1 MGTGPVDVVVVG
13 SGPNG
18 LAAAVTLARAGLSV
32 RAFEAAGSAGGGAR
46 TAELTLPGH
55 WHDVCS
61 AVHPMALASPFFRA
75 FDLAS
80 KVPFVTPDISYAQV
94 FDGDR
99 SGIAYRDL
107 ERTAAELGGAAGAS
121 WRRLFA
127 PLLRDQD
134 AVVDFTM
141 KPLLRGAR
149 HPLAAAV
156 FGSRVLTTARSVDG
170 GLGTVGGGMLAGLA
184 AHAIGPVSS
193 FGARGTALLLGMLAH
208 APGGWPIPIG
218 GSQAIV
224 DALVAD
230 LVAHGGEVV
239 TETRIDSLRELP
251 SAHAVLLDVTPR
263 ALERIGG
270 DLLPSGYRAAL
281 RGFRY
286 GDAASKVDFVLDG
299 PVPWADGRLAAAG
312 TLHLAGSAAEVQAG
326 EREVARGRH
335 PEHPYVLVSQP
346 DVADP
351 GRAPAG
357 HQTLWAY
364 THVPKGSGRDMTE
377 AITARIERFAPD
389 FRDRIVASAAIPAS
403 ALQLYNAN
411 YVDGDIAGGAATF
424 GQLVS
429 RPVLS
434 PTPWRT
440 PLAGVYLCSAST
452 SPGPG
457 VHGMAGWQAARAALA
472 DVFGITEAP
481 LAVPR

>member
-1 MGTGPVDVVVVG
+1 
-13 SGPNG
+13 
-18 LAAAVTLARAGLSV
+18 
-32 RAFEAAGSAGGGAR
+32 
-46 TAELTLPGH
+46 
-55 WHDVCS
+55 
-61 AVHPMALASPFFRA
+61 
-75 FDLAS
+75 
-80 KVPFVTPDISYAQV
+80 
-94 FDGDR
+94 
-99 SGIAYRDL
+99 
-107 ERTAAELGGAAGAS
+107 
-121 WRRLFA
+121 
-127 PLLRDQD
+127 
-134 AVVDFTM
+134 
-141 KPLLRGAR
+141 
-149 HPLAAAV
+149 
-156 FGSRVLTTARSVDG
+156 
-170 GLGTVGGGMLAGLA
+170 MLAGLA

-230 LVAHGGEVV
+230 LLAHGGEVL

-377 AITARIERFAPD
+377 AITARIERFAPG

-481 LAVPR
+481 LAVSR